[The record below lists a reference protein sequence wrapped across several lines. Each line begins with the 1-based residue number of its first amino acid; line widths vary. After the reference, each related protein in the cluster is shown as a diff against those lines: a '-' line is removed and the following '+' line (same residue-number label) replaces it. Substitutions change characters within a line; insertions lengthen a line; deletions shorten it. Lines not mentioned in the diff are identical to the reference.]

1 MMELIHTFTSGR
13 MNKDLDERLVPN
25 GEYRD
30 ALNLEISTSD
40 TGNVGA
46 LQNIK
51 GNTPKPYKSLNPVTN
66 VYTPWTIGYI
76 DSLAAPIKVGEIA
89 NPVTETIYWFIA
101 SDGIS
106 AIAEYDQTTDVVTPL
121 LVDDQ
126 GILNFSESYLIT
138 GINIIED
145 LLFWT
150 DNQTEPK
157 VINVKDFKLASVD
170 SNFQTHTVFNGR
182 PFVESDITVIKKAPI
197 QPLDLELSNT
207 RAVDSNGDPAIVTA
221 TTQQNFVKAD
231 PGAPNNCVTPICRV
245 PFSIG
250 DPLRL
255 NWVSSP
261 YPFFKIGDI
270 LTLEGSA
277 VNDDNFENEYEIR
290 VEITAVSPGSTQTY
304 ADVKVLVVP
313 INVLDQIITW
323 SVSLDESV
331 FFEFK
336 FPRFAYRYKY
346 KDGYYSSFSPF
357 TKVAF
362 LAGEFD
368 YETKKGYNLG
378 MVNNLKQCVI
388 KGFSKSSTPIDVVEV
403 DLLYKESNSTS
414 IYVVDTFIK
423 DDDIWNANEFN
434 IESEIISSILP
445 ANQLFRSYDNVPRI
459 AKAQEITGNRLLY
472 GNYLQNFNLINNLG
486 TQVSP
491 SISQS
496 ILHNSNW
503 DCNYSTGS
511 CVHTKSTAGEVI
523 PKTPFP
529 SIKSQR
535 TYQTGVVF
543 QDKYGRQT
551 PVFTSESAST
561 KLPKKAAVDYN
572 QITVQA
578 DGNVPLDFT
587 GFRYYIKETSNEYY
601 NLAMDRWYDAEDGNV
616 WISFP
621 SAERNKVDEST
632 FLELKKS
639 HNKDEFVPV
648 AAKYK
653 VIAISNEAP
662 LFLKKVI
669 KVAGSVDGSGS
680 FDDINLPLVDTTSFD
695 ILKSA
700 LDDSSAATILDSTQL
715 QRIVR
720 IFTTSVRSNY
730 YNVTSISLITGST
743 EYYRVSIEGKFGEDV
758 SFTTNPDGSKASDL
772 NAQFATEDFENKPEF
787 EGRFFIKL
795 YKDITLENFILSTAN
810 SNSYGIVQG
819 LQLGFINGTLYE
831 SYVTSTWGGAGWAVD
846 QGPIAFGSNV
856 PATVPYTVG
865 GNQIT
870 IAFTGIWKK
879 GPNYGVGEGSDI
891 YPQFREAVAILNSVG
906 GLFRFA
912 EDPDQV
918 IYRITSSKSIGG
930 LKNYQDNSKK
940 ESYDIGSNKRRR
952 WVLKVTPI
960 DSATNGTGLF
970 QGPSGWV
977 FPKNS
982 PSGVRPPAD
991 PGSPTIEFLTVIPD
1005 ANTFT
1010 SNNPGIFE
1018 TEPKESAELDLYYAA
1033 SGVYPISEYGEAHV
1047 LDWHNCISFGNGVES
1062 DRIRDDYNAVT
1073 IDNGAI
1079 VSATLK
1085 EPYAEE
1091 RRPTGLIFSQIFNS
1105 TSGINSLNQ
1114 FIQAE
1119 AITKDLNPVYS
1130 SIQKL
1135 HSRDTNV
1142 VALCED
1148 KCLKILANKDALFN
1162 ADGSANVTSN
1172 SAVLGQAIPFAGE
1185 YGISKHPESF
1195 ATYGFRMYFTD
1206 RNRGV
1211 VLRLSNDGLED
1222 VSRYGM
1228 GDFFSDNLKVA
1239 NTTWGSFDSDKGS
1252 YNLGLSNLTTEWQ
1265 GKFQDQIKIGTD
1277 WTVSSNPSSVI
1288 SFKEQSKGWEGR
1300 KSFGLHGGISLNDR
1314 YYTFNNASM
1323 WEHRTEDAIRNN
1335 FYGAQYDSS
1344 VDFLINDMPNVVKK
1358 YKTLNYS
1365 GSKSR
1370 EYAYGNSQYSNL
1382 TLAQVEAL
1390 QLQTVTSETLV
1401 NEGWYAPY
1409 VNTDLQE
1416 GYIKQFI
1423 DKENKYF
1430 QYIKGVGTY
1439 FTNNTDNNLD
1449 SKEFPMQGIGRATI
1463 VNAPNVTVFNV
1474 NLFGEPDC
1482 AVYIQQPIADP
1493 KTYSVLEDC
1502 TSCTSLL
1509 LTGSDPQGY
1518 ALTYELVDDNL
1529 LNGTL
1534 SSIDAN
1540 NQVVFTPNVLNY
1552 YGGAGSFTYRT
1563 FNGVRYSEPA
1573 QVDVSIVSVL
1583 EGPSINS
1590 TPPAGPFQEGDPYS
1604 WTNITATD
1612 PDHDITELTWSTEDL
1627 PPTLTLTTSGPNNT
1641 GIATITGT
1649 VPAGTLTYT
1658 LKVVDPDGLED
1669 TLDIGLTGLA
1679 ELLVNLDFV
1688 AYATQAA
1695 PATTWTNP
1703 NDPNEVVS
1711 MAARGS
1717 SAHGCNRGTYRLV
1730 ANKQIDGGVVIG
1742 RFYVGNV
1749 GGLGLNDSYG
1759 WDGENGVPTSGT
1771 GDVKQASG
1779 KPPSAENQG
1788 NIDGLGNVTNAK
1800 YTVTDLAWGSDPNNS
1815 LQRYVTSGSTSSYD
1829 RYSFLQI
1836 TENDATNIATNFAD
1850 TTNPSYVTFTFEPD
1864 SYEVGTALFNTHGD
1878 SVWFQVVQKN
1888 ATTEEIF
1895 SGPLGTP
1902 QGQCDSNTAPSGGK
1916 ALGVGTC
1923 DPAFFQTV
1931 AFDLNTGAYLPNYD
1945 PLNP

>member
-1 MMELIHTFTSGR
+1 MMELVHTFTSGR

-51 GNTPKPYKSLNPVTN
+51 GNTPKPYKYLNPSTN
-66 VYTPWTIGYI
+66 VYTSWTSGYI
-76 DSLAAPIKVGEIA
+76 DSLAAPIKIGEIA

-182 PFVESDITVIKKAPI
+182 DFVEADITVIKKAPI
-197 QPLDLELSNT
+197 KPLDLELSNT
-207 RAVDSNGDPAIVTA
+207 RFVDPNGDPAIVEAVTSV
-221 TTQQNFVKAD
+221 NFVIQD
-231 PGAPNNCVTPICRV
+231 PNDPN
-245 PFSIG
+245 
-250 DPLRL
+250 DPLERIPAPIGTTFTL
-255 NWVSSP
+255 NWLSSP
-261 YPFFKIGDI
+261 YPFYRVGDV
-270 LTLEGSA
+270 LTLTGSA
-277 VNDDNFENEYEIR
+277 VYEDASGETAEYEVR
-290 VEITAVSPGSTQTY
+290 AEILSVPAGNTQTS
-304 ADVKVLVVP
+304 AFVKVLVVP
-313 INVLDQIITW
+313 ETVQDLNITW
-323 SVSLDESV
+323 TATLDEAP

-357 TKVAF
+357 SKVAF

-378 MVNNLKQCVI
+378 MVNQLKQCVI
-388 KGFSKSSTPIDVVEV
+388 KGFSKASTPVDVVEV
-403 DLLYKESNSTS
+403 DLLYKESNSTAV
-414 IYVVDTFIK
+414 YVVDTFIK
-423 DDDIWNANEFN
+423 NDDIWNANEFN

-445 ANQLFRSYDNVPRI
+445 ANQILRPYDNVPRV

-472 GNYLQNFNLINNLG
+472 GNYLQNFNLIDNLG
-486 TQVSP
+486 ALVSP
-491 SISQS
+491 SLSQS
-496 ILHNSNW
+496 ITHNSNW
-503 DCNYSTGS
+503 DCTYDAATPLVCN
-511 CVHTKSTAGEVI
+511 HTLSDNGESM
-523 PKTPFP
+523 PKQPFQ

-535 TYQTGVVF
+535 TYQVGVVF

-551 PVFTSESAST
+551 PVFTSESAAST
-561 KLPKKAAVDYN
+561 LQKPEADQYN
-572 QITVQA
+572 EITVQA
-578 DGNVPLDFT
+578 DGNEPLGFE
-587 GFRYYIKETSNEYY
+587 GFRYYMKETSNEYY
-601 NLAMDRWYDAEDGNV
+601 NIAMDRWYDAEDGNV

-621 SAERNKVDEST
+621 SAERNKIDEET
-632 FLELKKS
+632 FLELKKV
-639 HNKDEFVPV
+639 HDRDEFVSVP
-648 AAKYK
+648 AKYK

-662 LFLKKVI
+662 LFLKTVI
-669 KVAGSVDGSGS
+669 KIAGSVDGSDS
-680 FDDINLPLVDTTSFD
+680 IEDINIPVPDGTSFD
-695 ILKSA
+695 LDKDS
-700 LDDSSAATILDSTQL
+700 LDDSSAAAILDSTQN
-715 QRIVR
+715 QRIVS
-720 IFTTSVRSNY
+720 IFSSSTRSNY
-730 YNVTSISLITGST
+730 YNVTSIADDAEGH
-743 EYYRVSIEGKFGEDV
+743 YRVSIEGKFGADME
-758 SFTTNPDGSKASDL
+758 FTTDASGAKVAGL
-772 NAQFATEDFENKPEF
+772 NVEFATKDFEDKAEF
-787 EGRFFIKL
+787 EGRFFVKL
-795 YKDITLENFILSTAN
+795 YKDSTLEQYVLATTNTYD
-810 SNSYGIVQG
+810 YGIKQSF
-819 LQLGFINGTLYE
+819 QLGAVTTNLPR
-831 SYVTSTWGGAGWAVD
+831 SYITGTWGGAQWFVD
-846 QGPIAFGSNV
+846 QGPTS
-856 PATVPYTVG
+856 VG
-865 GNQIT
+865 GTAAAYTIGGNEIT
-870 IAFTGIWKK
+870 IAFAGIWPE
-879 GPNYGVGEGSDI
+879 GADFNVGRTV
-891 YPQFREAVAILNSVG
+891 YPQYRSAVDSLSTVG

-918 IYRITSSKSIGG
+918 IYTVTDFKVQSRCRNYKSRKSSFKF
-930 LKNYQDNSKK
+930 ND
-940 ESYDIGSNKRRR
+940 GSNKRQR
-952 WVLKVTPI
+952 WILQVEPVDKVT
-960 DSATNGTGLF
+960 NGNGLF
-970 QGPSGWV
+970 QGPSGWF
-977 FPKNS
+977 FPTVATTRTANDPNS
-982 PSGVRPPAD
+982 PR
-991 PGSPTIEFLTVIPD
+991 IEFLNLIPD
-1005 ANTFT
+1005 TTTFT
-1010 SNNPGIFE
+1010 SDNPGIFE
-1018 TEPKESAELDLYYAA
+1018 TEPKESAELDIYYAA
-1033 SGVYPISEYGEAHV
+1033 SGVYPMSEYGDLHK
-1047 LDWHNCISFGNGVES
+1047 LDWYNCISFGNGVES

-1105 TSGINSLNQ
+1105 TSGVNNLNQ

-1135 HSRDTNV
+1135 HARDTNV

-1265 GKFQDQIKIGTD
+1265 GKFQDQVKIGTD
-1277 WTVSSNPSSVI
+1277 WAVSSNPSSVI

-1300 KSFGLHGGISLNDR
+1300 KAFGLHGGISLNDR

-1323 WEHRTEDAIRNN
+1323 WEHRTESAIRNN

-1344 VDFLINDMPNVVKK
+1344 VDFLINEMPNAVKK

-1439 FTNNTDNNLD
+1439 FTSNTDNNLD

-1463 VNAPNVTVFNV
+1463 VNAPAVTAFNV
-1474 NLFGEPDC
+1474 RVFANPGC
-1482 AVYIQQPIADP
+1482 AVYILPPSANA
-1493 KTYSVLEDC
+1493 KTYTVLEDC
-1502 TSCTSLL
+1502 TTCGPVT
-1509 LTGSDPQGY
+1509 LTGSDPQGLS
-1518 ALTYELVDDNL
+1518 LTFEIQNNNVT
-1529 LNGTL
+1529 NGTL
-1534 SSIDAN
+1534 SALSG
-1540 NQVVFTPNVLNY
+1540 NQITFTPNVPNY
-1552 YGGAGSFTYRT
+1552 NGSAGSFTYRS
-1563 FNGVRYSEPA
+1563 FNGTIYSEPA
-1573 QVDVSIVSVL
+1573 TVTINISSVI
-1583 EGPSINS
+1583 E
-1590 TPPAGPFQEGDPYS
+1590 PPNIDETNLPTGPFLEGDPYS
-1604 WTNITATD
+1604 WTGITATD
-1612 PDHDITELTWSTEDL
+1612 PDHNPATELTWSATDL
-1627 PPTLTLTTSGPNNT
+1627 PPELTLTTT
-1641 GIATITGT
+1641 GEGFTGTASITGV
-1649 VPAGTLTYT
+1649 VPAGTTTYT
-1658 LKVVDPDGLED
+1658 LRVTDPDNAFD
-1669 TLDIGLTGLA
+1669 
-1679 ELLVNLDFV
+1679 
-1688 AYATQAA
+1688 
-1695 PATTWTNP
+1695 
-1703 NDPNEVVS
+1703 EVVVS
-1711 MAARGS
+1711 LTADAPPSCPSKTFVLQVCNSNSSRDDNFDVFLNGS
-1717 SAHGCNRGTYRLV
+1717 YIGALDLNQNAQIGSVFIGDLDTNVGIGVGDFTCPLSGMVTYHFNPSILLGGTNTIFMQNTQNNGNGNLGTFQIRNYETDANDANSLINPCVV
-1730 ANKQIDGGVVIG
+1730 AN
-1742 RFYVGNV
+1742 
-1749 GGLGLNDSYG
+1749 
-1759 WDGENGVPTSGT
+1759 
-1771 GDVKQASG
+1771 
-1779 KPPSAENQG
+1779 
-1788 NIDGLGNVTNAK
+1788 
-1800 YTVTDLAWGSDPNNS
+1800 
-1815 LQRYVTSGSTSSYD
+1815 
-1829 RYSFLQI
+1829 
-1836 TENDATNIATNFAD
+1836 TNFGGGSGLD
-1850 TTNPSYVTFTFEPD
+1850 QTITFE
-1864 SYEVGTALFNTHGD
+1864 Y
-1878 SVWFQVVQKN
+1878 
-1888 ATTEEIF
+1888 TECCPE
-1895 SGPLGTP
+1895 
-1902 QGQCDSNTAPSGGK
+1902 
-1916 ALGVGTC
+1916 
-1923 DPAFFQTV
+1923 
-1931 AFDLNTGAYLPNYD
+1931 
-1945 PLNP
+1945 

>member
-1 MMELIHTFTSGR
+1 MMELVHTFTSGR

-51 GNTPKPYKSLNPVTN
+51 GNTPKPYKYLNPSTN
-66 VYTPWTIGYI
+66 VYTSWTSGYI
-76 DSLAAPIKVGEIA
+76 NALIAPKKIGEIV

-101 SDGIS
+101 SAGVS
-106 AIAEYDQTTDVVTPL
+106 AIAEYDQMTDVVTPL
-121 LVDDQ
+121 LVDTE

-157 VINVKDFKLASVD
+157 VINVKDFKLASIG
-170 SNFQTHTVFNGR
+170 SNFLTHTVFNGR
-182 PFVESDITVIKKAPI
+182 NFVEADITVIKKAPI
-197 QPLDLELSNT
+197 EPLTLELSNT
-207 RAVDSNGDPAIVTA
+207 RAVDANGDPAIVTA

-231 PGAPNNCVTPICRV
+231 PGVPTNNCINPSCRV
-245 PFSIG
+245 PYSIG
-250 DPLRL
+250 DTLTL

-261 YPFFKIGDI
+261 YPFFRVGDI
-270 LTLEGSA
+270 LTLKGSA
-277 VNDDNFENEYEIR
+277 VNDENFENEYEIR
-290 VEITAVSPGSTQTY
+290 VEILVVPAGNTQTY

-313 INVLDQIITW
+313 INVQDLIITW
-323 SVSLDESV
+323 SVSLDEAV

-357 TKVAF
+357 SKVAF

-378 MVNNLKQCVI
+378 MVNQLKQCII
-388 KGFSKSSTPIDVVEV
+388 KGFSKASTPVDVVEV
-403 DLLYKESNSTS
+403 DLLYKESNSTA

-423 DDDIWNANEFN
+423 GDSIWNKNEFN

-445 ANQLFRSYDNVPRI
+445 ANQILRPYDNVPRL
-459 AKAQEITGNRLLY
+459 AKAQEITGNRILY

-486 TQVSP
+486 IQVSP
-491 SISQS
+491 SINQS

-503 DCNYSTGS
+503 DCDYSTGS
-511 CVHTKSTAGEVI
+511 CVHTKSVAGEVA
-523 PKTPFP
+523 PKTPFQ

-535 TYQTGVVF
+535 TYQSGVVF

-551 PVFTSESAST
+551 PVFTSESAAT

-572 QITVQA
+572 QLTVQA

-616 WISFP
+616 WLSFP
-621 SAERNKVDEST
+621 SAERNKVDEET

-639 HNKDEFVPV
+639 HDKDEFVPV

-669 KVAGSVDGSGS
+669 KVAGSVDGSENIEDGGVPS
-680 FDDINLPLVDTTSFD
+680 ADKTTFD
-695 ILKSA
+695 IKKSA
-700 LDDSSAATILDSTQL
+700 LDDSSAASILDSTQL

-720 IFTTSVRSNY
+720 IFTTTIRSDY
-730 YNVTSISLITGST
+730 YNVTSIALSGTNADF
-743 EYYRVSIEGKFGEDV
+743 YRVSIEGKFGEDV

-772 NAQFATEDFENKPEF
+772 NVQFATEDFENKPEF

-795 YKDITLENFILSTAN
+795 YKDITLENFILSTIN
-810 SNSYGIVQG
+810 SNSYGIVQA
-819 LQLGFINGTLYE
+819 LKLGFIDGTLNE
-831 SYVTSTWGGAGWAVD
+831 SYVTSTWGGTGWAVD
-846 QGPIAFGSNV
+846 QGPIAFGDNV
-856 PATVPYTVG
+856 PATIPYTVG

-870 IAFTGIWKK
+870 IAFTGVWPK
-879 GPNYGVGEGSDI
+879 GPDYGVGKTV
-891 YPQFREAVAILNSVG
+891 YPEFRDAVDILNSVG

-918 IYRITSSKSIGG
+918 IYRITSTDSIGG
-930 LKNYQDNSKK
+930 LKNYQSNSKR
-940 ESYDIGSNKRRR
+940 ESYNIGSNKRRR
-952 WVLKVTPI
+952 WVLKVAPI
-960 DSATNGTGLF
+960 DTAVNGTGLF

-982 PSGVRPPAD
+982 PSGVRPPLD
-991 PGSPTIEFLTVIPD
+991 PGSPTIEFLSVIPD
-1005 ANTFT
+1005 ANTYT
-1010 SNNPGIFE
+1010 SDNPGIFE

-1033 SGVYPISEYGEAHV
+1033 SGVYPISEYGDSHV
-1047 LDWHNCISFGNGVES
+1047 LDWYNCISFGNGVES

-1073 IDNGAI
+1073 IDNGPI

-1105 TSGINSLNQ
+1105 SSGVNNLNQ

-1119 AITKDLNPVYS
+1119 AITKDLNPIYS

-1135 HSRDTNV
+1135 HARDTNV

-1172 SAVLGQAIPFAGE
+1172 SAVLGQAVPYAGE

-1252 YNLGLSNLTTEWQ
+1252 YNLGLSNLTAEWQ
-1265 GKFQDQIKIGTD
+1265 SKFKDQIKIGTD
-1277 WTVSSNPSSVI
+1277 WTVSSIPASVI

-1300 KSFGLHGGISLNDR
+1300 KSFGLEGGISLNDR
-1314 YYTFNNASM
+1314 YYTFNNAQM
-1323 WEHRTEDAIRNN
+1323 WEHRTENAIRNN

-1344 VDFLINDMPNVVKK
+1344 VDFLINEMPNVVKK

-1390 QLQTVTSETLV
+1390 QLQTLTSETLV
-1401 NEGWYAPY
+1401 NEGWYTPY

-1423 DKENKYF
+1423 NKENKFF

-1439 FTNNTDNNLD
+1439 FTSNTDNNLD
-1449 SKEFPMQGIGRATI
+1449 SREFPMQGIGRPASVISPPETSFAVTIFGDSDCSSAVSTPSLTTVIATNILPSKATSGGSAITENGSVITSKGFQWSNTSDFATI
-1463 VNAPNVTVFNV
+1463 VGTFNAGGGDADFSGVMTQLAGSTGYYVRAFADNSTGRGFGNTIQFTTEIPSVMVSLCFAETESDVCCGTSVTIPSYIVQGTSYTTTDF
-1474 NLFGEPDC
+1474 
-1482 AVYIQQPIADP
+1482 VYSDSDRTTVLPVGF
-1493 KTYSVLEDC
+1493 YSNNG
-1502 TSCTSLL
+1502 SCT
-1509 LTGSDPQGY
+1509 Q
-1518 ALTYELVDDNL
+1518 
-1529 LNGTL
+1529 
-1534 SSIDAN
+1534 
-1540 NQVVFTPNVLNY
+1540 
-1552 YGGAGSFTYRT
+1552 
-1563 FNGVRYSEPA
+1563 
-1573 QVDVSIVSVL
+1573 
-1583 EGPSINS
+1583 
-1590 TPPAGPFQEGDPYS
+1590 
-1604 WTNITATD
+1604 
-1612 PDHDITELTWSTEDL
+1612 
-1627 PPTLTLTTSGPNNT
+1627 
-1641 GIATITGT
+1641 
-1649 VPAGTLTYT
+1649 
-1658 LKVVDPDGLED
+1658 
-1669 TLDIGLTGLA
+1669 
-1679 ELLVNLDFV
+1679 
-1688 AYATQAA
+1688 
-1695 PATTWTNP
+1695 
-1703 NDPNEVVS
+1703 
-1711 MAARGS
+1711 
-1717 SAHGCNRGTYRLV
+1717 
-1730 ANKQIDGGVVIG
+1730 
-1742 RFYVGNV
+1742 
-1749 GGLGLNDSYG
+1749 
-1759 WDGENGVPTSGT
+1759 
-1771 GDVKQASG
+1771 
-1779 KPPSAENQG
+1779 
-1788 NIDGLGNVTNAK
+1788 
-1800 YTVTDLAWGSDPNNS
+1800 
-1815 LQRYVTSGSTSSYD
+1815 
-1829 RYSFLQI
+1829 
-1836 TENDATNIATNFAD
+1836 
-1850 TTNPSYVTFTFEPD
+1850 
-1864 SYEVGTALFNTHGD
+1864 
-1878 SVWFQVVQKN
+1878 
-1888 ATTEEIF
+1888 
-1895 SGPLGTP
+1895 
-1902 QGQCDSNTAPSGGK
+1902 
-1916 ALGVGTC
+1916 
-1923 DPAFFQTV
+1923 
-1931 AFDLNTGAYLPNYD
+1931 
-1945 PLNP
+1945 

>member
-1 MMELIHTFTSGR
+1 MMELVHTFTSGR

-51 GNTPKPYKSLNPVTN
+51 GNTPKPYKYLNPSTN
-66 VYTPWTIGYI
+66 VYTSWTSGYI
-76 DSLAAPIKVGEIA
+76 NALIAPTKIGEIV

-101 SDGIS
+101 SAGIS
-106 AIAEYDQTTDVVTPL
+106 AIAEYDQMTDVVTPL
-121 LVDDQ
+121 LVEDKTVSNF
-126 GILNFSESYLIT
+126 LNFSESYLIT

-157 VINVKDFKLASVD
+157 VINVKDFKLASAN
-170 SNFQTHTVFNGR
+170 SNFLTHTVFNGR
-182 PFVESDITVIKKAPI
+182 DFVEADITVIKKAPI
-197 QPLDLELSNT
+197 EPLDLELSNT
-207 RAVDSNGDPAIVTA
+207 RFVNPEGDPAVVEAA
-221 TTQQNFVKAD
+221 TLVNFVIQD
-231 PGAPNNCVTPICRV
+231 PNDP
-245 PFSIG
+245 G
-250 DPLRL
+250 DPLARIPAPIGTTFTL
-255 NWVSSP
+255 NWLSSP
-261 YPFFKIGDI
+261 YPFYRVGDV
-270 LTLEGSA
+270 LTLTGSA
-277 VNDDNFENEYEIR
+277 VYEDASGETAEYEVR
-290 VEITAVSPGSTQTY
+290 AEILSLPAGNTQTS
-304 ADVKVLVVP
+304 AFVKVLVVP
-313 INVLDQIITW
+313 ETVQDVFITW
-323 SVSLDESV
+323 TATLDEAP

-357 TKVAF
+357 SKVAF

-378 MVNNLKQCVI
+378 MVNQLKQCVI
-388 KGFSKSSTPIDVVEV
+388 KGFAKASTPIDVVEV
-403 DLLYKESNSTS
+403 DLLYKESNSTAVY
-414 IYVVDTFIK
+414 IVDTFIK
-423 DDDIWNANEFN
+423 GDSIWNANEFN

-445 ANQLFRSYDNVPRI
+445 ANQILRPYDNVPRV

-486 TQVSP
+486 VPVSP
-491 SISQS
+491 SLNQS
-496 ILHNSNW
+496 ITHNSNW
-503 DCNYSTGS
+503 DCDYSSGS
-511 CVHTKSTAGEVI
+511 CVHTISDNGENI
-523 PKTPFP
+523 PKQPFQ

-535 TYQTGVVF
+535 TYQVGIVF

-551 PVFTSESAST
+551 PVFTSESAAST
-561 KLPKKAAVDYN
+561 LQKPEADQYN
-572 QITVQA
+572 EISVQA
-578 DGNVPLDFT
+578 DGNKPVGFE
-587 GFRYYIKETSNEYY
+587 GFRYYMKETSNEYY
-601 NLAMDRWYDAEDGNV
+601 NIAMDRWYDAEDGNV

-621 SAERNKVDEST
+621 SAERNKVDEET
-632 FLELKKS
+632 FLELKKE
-639 HNKDEFVPV
+639 HDRDEFVSVP
-648 AAKYK
+648 AKYK
-653 VIAISNEAP
+653 IIAISNEAP
-662 LFLKKVI
+662 LFLKTVI
-669 KVAGSVDGSGS
+669 KIAGSVDGSDSISDVNIPVPDG
-680 FDDINLPLVDTTSFD
+680 TSFD
-695 ILKSA
+695 LDKDA
-700 LDDSSAATILDSTQL
+700 LDDSSAASILDSTQN
-715 QRIVR
+715 QRLVR
-720 IFTTSVRSNY
+720 IFTASTRSNY
-730 YNVTSISLITGST
+730 YNVTSIADDGEGS
-743 EYYRVSIEGKFGEDV
+743 YRVSIEGKFGADME
-758 SFTTNPDGSKASDL
+758 FTTDASGVKVTGL
-772 NAQFATEDFENKPEF
+772 NVEFATKDFEDKAEF
-787 EGRFFIKL
+787 EGRFFVKL
-795 YKDITLENFILSTAN
+795 YKDSTLEEYILATTN
-810 SNSYGIVQG
+810 TYDYGIKQSF
-819 LQLGFINGTLYE
+819 QLGAVSTNLPRSFINGA
-831 SYVTSTWGGAGWAVD
+831 WGGAQWFVD
-846 QGPIAFGSNV
+846 QGPTSKGGTA
-856 PATVPYTVG
+856 AAYTIG
-865 GNQIT
+865 GNEIT
-870 IAFTGIWKK
+870 IAFAGIW
-879 GPNYGVGEGSDI
+879 PEGSDFNVGRTV
-891 YPQFREAVAILNSVG
+891 YPQYRDAVDSLTQG
-906 GLFRFA
+906 GFFRFA

-918 IYRITSSKSIGG
+918 VYTITNSTVQSRIR
-930 LKNYQDNSKK
+930 NYQSRSSSFKYND
-940 ESYDIGSNKRRR
+940 GSNKRQR
-952 WVLKVTPI
+952 WKLEVEPVDT
-960 DSATNGTGLF
+960 ATNGNGLF
-970 QGPSGWV
+970 QGPSGWF
-977 FPKNS
+977 FPTQAAGGPPRTADDPNS
-982 PSGVRPPAD
+982 PR
-991 PGSPTIEFLTVIPD
+991 IEFLNVIPD
-1005 ANTFT
+1005 TTTFT
-1010 SNNPGIFE
+1010 SSNPGVFE
-1018 TEPKESAELDLYYAA
+1018 TEPKESAELDVYYAA
-1033 SGVYPISEYGEAHV
+1033 SGVYPMSEYGDPHK
-1047 LDWHNCISFGNGVES
+1047 LDWYNCISFGNGVES

-1079 VSATLK
+1079 VSAVLK

-1105 TSGINSLNQ
+1105 TSGVNNLNQ

-1119 AITKDLNPVYS
+1119 AITKDLNPIYS

-1172 SAVLGQAIPFAGE
+1172 NAVLGQAIPFAGE

-1300 KSFGLHGGISLNDR
+1300 KSFGLEGGISLNDR
-1314 YYTFNNASM
+1314 YYTFNNAQM
-1323 WEHRTEDAIRNN
+1323 WEHRTENAIRNN

-1344 VDFLINDMPNVVKK
+1344 VDFLINEMPNVVKK

-1401 NEGWYAPY
+1401 NEGWYTPY

-1423 DKENKYF
+1423 NKENKFF

-1439 FTNNTDNNLD
+1439 FTSNTDNNLD
-1449 SKEFPMQGIGRATI
+1449 SREFPMQGIGRATI
-1463 VNAPNVTVFNV
+1463 VNAPKVTVFNV

-1482 AVYIQQPIADP
+1482 AVYIQQPLADP

-1502 TSCTSLL
+1502 TSCTALL
-1509 LTGSDPQGY
+1509 LTGSDPQSY

-1627 PPTLTLTTSGPNNT
+1627 PSTLTLTTAGPNNT

-1703 NDPNEVVS
+1703 NDSNEVVS
-1711 MAARGS
+1711 IAARAS
-1717 SAHGCNRGTYRLV
+1717 TAHGCNRGTYRLV
-1730 ANKQIDGGVVIG
+1730 ANKQINGGVVIG
-1742 RFYVGNV
+1742 RFYVGN
-1749 GGLGLNDSYG
+1749 GNGLGLTDSYG
-1759 WDGENGVPTSGT
+1759 WNGTTGVPTSAT
-1771 GDVKQASG
+1771 GDVSQASN
-1779 KPPSAENQG
+1779 KPPSAANQG
-1788 NIDGLGNVTNAK
+1788 NIDGLGNVTNEK
-1800 YTVTDLAWGSDPNNS
+1800 YTVTDTEWGSDPNNS
-1815 LQRYVTSGSTSSYD
+1815 LQRYVTSGSTSTYD

-1864 SYEVGTALFNTHGD
+1864 SYVVGTALFNTHGD
-1878 SVWFQVVQKN
+1878 AVWFQVVQKN
-1888 ATTEEIF
+1888 AITEEIF

-1902 QGQCDSNTAPSGGK
+1902 QGQCQYGA

-1923 DPAFFQTV
+1923 DPAFFNTV